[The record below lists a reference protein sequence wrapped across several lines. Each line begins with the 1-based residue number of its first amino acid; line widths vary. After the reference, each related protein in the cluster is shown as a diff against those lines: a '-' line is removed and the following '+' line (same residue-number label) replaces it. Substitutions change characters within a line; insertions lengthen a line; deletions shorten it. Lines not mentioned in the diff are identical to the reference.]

1 MEFTLLWAALTAVA
15 AAWLGTRVWR
25 ASLPDSP
32 TERIVSSAAAGL
44 LVGRI
49 AEMIGQGINPI
60 TNLSDLLIIRGG
72 VSVPAATVAAIG
84 TLWWTSNRDLSVVDS
99 FSAPALVGLA
109 GWHAGCLWRSACL
122 GTVSDLPWALAE
134 PGSTI
139 TRHPVELYAA
149 VGLVLASLLV
159 SRIPPKPGLR
169 SAAALGLAALVRL
182 VTEPFRL
189 SVTGGPVFW
198 YVAGLSLAL
207 LAGTALVWRQ
217 REI

>member
-72 VSVPAATVAAIG
+72 VSVPAASVAAI
-84 TLWWTSNRDLSVVDS
+84 
-99 FSAPALVGLA
+99 
-109 GWHAGCLWRSACL
+109 
-122 GTVSDLPWALAE
+122 
-134 PGSTI
+134 
-139 TRHPVELYAA
+139 
-149 VGLVLASLLV
+149 
-159 SRIPPKPGLR
+159 
-169 SAAALGLAALVRL
+169 
-182 VTEPFRL
+182 
-189 SVTGGPVFW
+189 
-198 YVAGLSLAL
+198 
-207 LAGTALVWRQ
+207 
-217 REI
+217 